1 MAISSS
7 TGAAAPGKSCLHSF
21 PSDLVPPII
30 NGLVQ
35 DPSLSPSTQV
45 QILSVVDAM
54 GSATIGDIIGELPGH
69 TDPVTAILTLVR
81 AGILT
86 LDVRGVVDANTVA
99 SRIPTDPD
107 LSRPCTSPT
116 PTPIHPVGP
125 AITLPKGVE
134 RFQAVPFSAQL
145 TIGTGPARRDF
156 SRLDELQ
163 RPGVYILLNTASA
176 YVGVGGNVASRIG
189 YGQQPIQD
197 VETVISITDANDT
210 LSHDDAKALERML
223 WSRVVAS
230 GAYEMLNG
238 VPDGATL
245 DPQRYSELECF
256 LAEACLALRHA
267 DILFTEGTARSVIT
281 GPRCEPSRLGK
292 PRLFDEMPNGDILE
306 LKFSGNLV
314 ALAAR
319 QTENRWL
326 LLSGSDVRVGTVA
339 SANGTTGFLRSAWL
353 HAGLLAPSADGQSY
367 TTTTDLVFASGS
379 AVAHF
384 VCGAKSRGLSS
395 WRAIDP
401 DAGYDA
407 DTPRLIAA

>member
-7 TGAAAPGKSCLHSF
+7 TGAAAPGKSCLQSF

-35 DPSLSPSTQV
+35 DPSISPSMQV
-45 QILSVVDAM
+45 QILSVVDAA
-54 GSATIGDIIGELPGH
+54 GSAALGDIIGELPAH
-69 TDPVTAILTLVR
+69 PDPVAAILTLVR
-81 AGILT
+81 AGILS
-86 LDVRGVVDANTVA
+86 LDVRGLIDANTLV

-107 LSRPCTSPT
+107 PSGPRISPT
-116 PTPIHPVGP
+116 PTPIDPVGP

-145 TIGTGPARRDF
+145 TVGTGAARRDF
-156 SRLDELQ
+156 ARIEELQ
-163 RPGVYILLNTASA
+163 RPGVYILLNSTSA

-189 YGQQPIQD
+189 YGQQPIQN
-197 VETVISITDANDT
+197 VETVIAITDAQDI
-210 LSHDDAKALERML
+210 LSHDDAKALERIL
-223 WSRVVAS
+223 WSRVAAS
-230 GAYEMLNG
+230 GEYEMLNG

-245 DPQRYSELECF
+245 DPQRFSELECF

-267 DILFTEGTARSVIT
+267 NILFTGGTARSAMV
-281 GPRCEPSRLGK
+281 GPRCEPGRLGK
-292 PRLFDEMPNGDILE
+292 PRLFDAMPSGDILE

-319 QTENRWL
+319 QSESRWL
-326 LLSGSDVRVGTVA
+326 LLSGSDVRLGTVA

-353 HAGLLAPSADGQSY
+353 HGGLLVPSADGKSY
-367 TTTTDLVFASGS
+367 MVTRDLVFASGS

-384 VCGAKSRGLSS
+384 VCGAKSHGLSS
-395 WRAIDP
+395 WRALDR